1 MFITV
6 KRHER
11 ELQDVRSASYRL
23 TDAIL
28 KTSIPGLCLMD
39 SRGKIQPQVS
49 SSLGT
54 LFRRQDFTN
63 LTFEKLIGPVVSAKT
78 LSVARAYITR
88 LLDSGRDESQ
98 PDPMQDVEI
107 RLPNADGSSETAH
120 YCFEFSM
127 IDAPQEP
134 RSWMVRVTDISA
146 RVQQHRELEEL
157 RVQIVTQ
164 GEILRSVLKAGG
176 TRFGAFLQNTDAAMK
191 TINGVLKKP
200 AREAGAF
207 RAKLDETLEEVGRIR
222 RDAAALNLDGLQSAA
237 KEFEDALQELRSR
250 EALSGSD
257 FLPLAVKLDA

>member
-11 ELQDVRSASYRL
+11 ELQDVRIASYRL

-28 KTSIPGLCLMD
+28 KTSVPGLCLMD
-39 SRGKIQPQVS
+39 SKGKIQPQVS

-54 LFRRQDFTN
+54 LFRRQDFAN

-88 LLDSGRDESQ
+88 LLDSGRDETQ
-98 PDPMQDVEI
+98 PDPMQDVEM
-107 RLPNADGSSETAH
+107 RLPNADGSFETAH

-134 RSWMVRVTDISA
+134 RSWMVRITDIST
-146 RVQQHRELEEL
+146 RVQQHRELEDL

-176 TRFGAFLQNTDAAMK
+176 TRFGAFLQ
-191 TINGVLKKP
+191 
-200 AREAGAF
+200 
-207 RAKLDETLEEVGRIR
+207 
-222 RDAAALNLDGLQSAA
+222 GLQR
-237 KEFEDALQELRSR
+237 ALT
-250 EALSGSD
+250 
-257 FLPLAVKLDA
+257 